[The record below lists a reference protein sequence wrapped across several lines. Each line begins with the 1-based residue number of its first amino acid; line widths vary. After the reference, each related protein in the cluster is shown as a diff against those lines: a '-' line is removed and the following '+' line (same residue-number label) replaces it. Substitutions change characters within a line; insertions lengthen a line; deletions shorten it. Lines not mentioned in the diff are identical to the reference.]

1 MVQLMAF
8 SCEKTTL
15 LVSFS
20 LMLLLEGQWQL
31 VSGQPGKLDE
41 YIEVSLIQEWLN
53 LYLTAV
59 NISSVVMTKNISNP
73 IRLIGSNVTL
83 TCTATVEFRSIY
95 FFLEDIHISWTGPAG
110 VILSTTAPVI
120 ESYVIHTTMCEV
132 TTNSYGRIKSNCE
145 CNCCS
150 TIRHHSIIWVDSS
163 HTGVVS
169 KLISSK

>member
-1 MVQLMAF
+1 
-8 SCEKTTL
+8 
-15 LVSFS
+15 
-20 LMLLLEGQWQL
+20 MLLLEEQWQL
-31 VSGQPGKLDE
+31 VRGQPGKLDE
-41 YIEVSLIQEWLN
+41 YIEVSLSDTRVTEFVPDCSYI
-53 LYLTAV
+53 
-59 NISSVVMTKNISNP
+59 SVVMTKNVSNP
-73 IRLIGSNVTL
+73 IQLIGSNVTL

-150 TIRHHSIIWVDSS
+150 TIRHHSII
-163 HTGVVS
+163 
-169 KLISSK
+169 